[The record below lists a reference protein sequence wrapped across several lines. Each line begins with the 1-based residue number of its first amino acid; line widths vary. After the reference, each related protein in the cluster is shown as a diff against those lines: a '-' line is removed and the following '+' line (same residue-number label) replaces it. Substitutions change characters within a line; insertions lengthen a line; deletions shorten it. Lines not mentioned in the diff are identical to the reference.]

1 MFEAA
6 KASEGI
12 ETDLAVLEAAS
23 ILTTFAHGENHDPS
37 IDAQR
42 PTPVG
47 QGTLAQVHPISN
59 ENGAQVSEPRWI
71 RLGPAARQ
79 LSGRRLPPASKPDS
93 KVKKYPPRDPA
104 AMLNKPAGD
113 SEHTTGFDAVPEPAR
128 APKPNQKRVSK
139 SRKSTKRKKKLTKPS
154 NEQEDVFTQR
164 PSIRFAIPDNLKNL
178 LVDDWENIT
187 KTGLLV
193 PLPSKAP
200 ANFIIDTYFQEEKQ
214 HRSLGPEC
222 EILEE
227 FCSGMKVYFERALA
241 KILLYRAERAQLS
254 EVRKWWESG
263 QNKDWE
269 GRGVGDCYGGEHLAR
284 LLGKSSLVTF
294 ACLSAM
300 KC

>member
-1 MFEAA
+1 
-6 KASEGI
+6 
-12 ETDLAVLEAAS
+12 
-23 ILTTFAHGENHDPS
+23 
-37 IDAQR
+37 
-42 PTPVG
+42 
-47 QGTLAQVHPISN
+47 
-59 ENGAQVSEPRWI
+59 
-71 RLGPAARQ
+71 
-79 LSGRRLPPASKPDS
+79 
-93 KVKKYPPRDPA
+93 
-104 AMLNKPAGD
+104 MLNKPAGAP
-113 SEHTTGFDAVPEPAR
+113 EHMTGFDAASRSARVPE
-128 APKPNQKRVSK
+128 PNQKR
-139 SRKSTKRKKKLTKPS
+139 
-154 NEQEDVFTQR
+154 EDAFTQR

-284 LLGKSSLVTF
+284 LLVNMPELIAQTNMDVQSVQRLKEELTKFTVW
-294 ACLSAM
+294 LSRNSEKYFVA
-300 KC
+300 KYEKAESAVA

>member
-1 MFEAA
+1 MITPLDEVLLP
-6 KASEGI
+6 SLI
-12 ETDLAVLEAAS
+12 ERSLSPWKLDRCANIRESTTDA
-23 ILTTFAHGENHDPS
+23 ITTWTWKNFGP
-37 IDAQR
+37 
-42 PTPVG
+42 PLG
-47 QGTLAQVHPISN
+47 QSRTN
-59 ENGAQVSEPRWI
+59 QVS
-71 RLGPAARQ
+71 
-79 LSGRRLPPASKPDS
+79 
-93 KVKKYPPRDPA
+93 
-104 AMLNKPAGD
+104 NK
-113 SEHTTGFDAVPEPAR
+113 
-128 APKPNQKRVSK
+128 
-139 SRKSTKRKKKLTKPS
+139 
-154 NEQEDVFTQR
+154 QEDAFSQR

-200 ANFIIDTYFQEEKQ
+200 ANFIVDAYFQEEKQ

-284 LLGKSSLVTF
+284 LLGKSPLNSC
-294 ACLSAM
+294 A
-300 KC
+300 